1 MGDSI
6 VNAFLPAQGASYFA
20 RQPGFQSESFAE
32 PSRMSPGSGR
42 EFSRKWGAVIDELLA
57 ARQLEDDWDGQG
69 AKAPT
74 AEAVDTA
81 LRLAIYLRGRNTVP
95 PDDFGPGVNGVMTLG
110 WHSGARSMVIEVSSP
125 LRVEGYRW
133 AKADEKAERFVLL
146 TGE

>member
-1 MGDSI
+1 MNELLS
-6 VNAFLPAQGASYFA
+6 ASGAAYFA
-20 RQPGFQSESFAE
+20 RPTGFTPESFVE
-32 PSRMSPGSGR
+32 PLRLSPSSSQSFVR
-42 EFSRKWGAVIDELLA
+42 QWDAVIDELLA

-81 LRLAIYLRGRNTVP
+81 LRVAIRLQRGTVVP
-95 PDDFGPGVNGVMTLG
+95 PDDFGSGVNGVITLG
-110 WHSGARSMVIEVSSP
+110 WHSGVGSMVIEVSSP

-133 AKADEKAERFVLL
+133 SKADEKAERFVLL